1 MQYVLAEVKTITT
14 TLSDP
19 QDLVIC
25 LVPAKPYLFIKPN
38 RFSLGYMYCGGR
50 MSALTAKCKG
60 LTGRL
65 LSPSPRQLKDISKSW
80 EGGGENESWI

>member
-1 MQYVLAEVKTITT
+1 MQYVLAEVKTITN

-19 QDLVIC
+19 QEDLVIC
-25 LVPAKPYLFIKPN
+25 LVPAQPYLFIKPT
-38 RFSLGYMYCGGR
+38 RFSLGYMYCGGQ

-80 EGGGENESWI
+80 EGGRGRE